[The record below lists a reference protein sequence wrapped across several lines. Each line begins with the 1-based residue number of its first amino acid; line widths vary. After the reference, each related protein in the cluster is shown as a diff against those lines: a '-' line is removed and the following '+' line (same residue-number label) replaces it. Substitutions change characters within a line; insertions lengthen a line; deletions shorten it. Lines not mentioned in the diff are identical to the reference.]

1 MTDPQAKPDLGAM
14 KALLL
19 HLADDYAR
27 RPSDDRYDAIVT
39 HMRHYRRAW
48 VNEAAERMEAKP

>member
-1 MTDPQAKPDLGAM
+1 MTEPQTKPDLAVM

-19 HLADDYAR
+19 HLADDYAQ

-39 HMRHYRRAW
+39 HMERYRRAW
-48 VNEAAERMEAKP
+48 INEAAEKMGK